1 MPKTFIDTFIEH
13 RNGGAAIDMQKRLE
27 EVIKGVCETGL
38 AGKLTLTLTVKPAS
52 KSRGGDVDAVTFAD
66 TIKAAVPSLASKE
79 SVFFVSP
86 DMNLTRENPMQMNI
100 GDLKDLDR
108 LPKPEPKELK

>member
-1 MPKTFIDTFIEH
+1 MAKTFIDTFIEH

-27 EVIKGVCETGL
+27 EVVKGVCETGQ

-52 KSRGGDVDAVTFAD
+52 KSRGGDVDAVTYAD
-66 TIKAAVPSLASKE
+66 NIKAVVPSLASKE
-79 SVFFVSP
+79 TVFFVSP

-100 GDLKDLDR
+100 GDLKDLDQAPR
-108 LPKPEPKELK
+108 PAPKELK

>member
-38 AGKLTLTLTVKPAS
+38 VGKLTLTYRSPSQRNSS
-52 KSRGGDVDAVTFAD
+52 KWKRKKSCF
-66 TIKAAVPSLASKE
+66 
-79 SVFFVSP
+79 
-86 DMNLTRENPMQMNI
+86 
-100 GDLKDLDR
+100 
-108 LPKPEPKELK
+108 